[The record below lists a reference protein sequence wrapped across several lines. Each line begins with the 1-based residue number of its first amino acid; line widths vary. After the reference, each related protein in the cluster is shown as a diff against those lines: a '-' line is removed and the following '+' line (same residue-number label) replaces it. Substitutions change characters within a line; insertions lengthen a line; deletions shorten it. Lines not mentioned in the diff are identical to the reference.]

1 MMRVRN
7 KTVWSAYLDFVF
19 ALLYRCHKD
28 GEDSTKTITI
38 QLDQIKCDRWNCIS
52 FCSTLS
58 AHASGAAA
66 VAETATKEA
75 SKSVVEQATSEVV
88 DNAKDKAVAVAKE
101 QANKVVDSAASK
113 ATDAMTK
120 KATGEA
126 GGVAADAVKAA
137 TN

>member
-1 MMRVRN
+1 MKITNCN
-7 KTVWSAYLDFVF
+7 KPIITLAAT
-19 ALLYRCHKD
+19 AL
-28 GEDSTKTITI
+28 
-38 QLDQIKCDRWNCIS
+38 
-52 FCSTLS
+52 FCFGMALS

-66 VAETATKEA
+66 VAETATKEV
-75 SKSVVEQATSEVV
+75 SKSVVEQATTEVV